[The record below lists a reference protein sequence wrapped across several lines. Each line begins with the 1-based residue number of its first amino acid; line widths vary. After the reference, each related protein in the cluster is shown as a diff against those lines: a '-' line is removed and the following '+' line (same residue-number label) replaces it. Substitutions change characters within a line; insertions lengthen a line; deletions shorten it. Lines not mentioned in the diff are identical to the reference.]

1 MSKTRRRRRRLFYK
15 IGTAWILFC
24 ALFIWLQ
31 KSNYAVSS
39 NVKPKAAGKEFG
51 WNLMLVNAK
60 NSIPDDYAPY
70 LIELS
75 NGEKVDARI
84 FADLQEMFD
93 AARAQGLE
101 LFVAAGYRTWEE
113 QRRLLDEKTQAFQY
127 EGHSRKQ
134 AKKLA
139 LQWVALPGTSE
150 HQLGLAVD
158 INADTE
164 ISASDDVYGW
174 LLKNG
179 HAYGFIKRYP
189 SDKSPITGINNEPW
203 HYRYVGREAAQEI
216 TKQGVCL
223 EEYIESIQK

>member
-60 NSIPDDYAPY
+60 NSIPDDYAPN

-84 FADLQEMFD
+84 YADLQEMFD

-139 LQWVALPGTSE
+139 LQWVSLPGTSE

>member
-1 MSKTRRRRRRLFYK
+1 MSKTRRRRRRLFNK

-60 NSIPDDYAPY
+60 NSIPDDYAPN

-84 FADLQEMFD
+84 YADLQEMFD

-203 HYRYVGREAAQEI
+203 HYRYVGIEAAQEI

>member
-1 MSKTRRRRRRLFYK
+1 MSKTRRRRRLFYK

-31 KSNYAVSS
+31 KSDYAVSS
-39 NVKPKAAGKEFG
+39 NVRPKAASKEFG

-60 NSIPDDYAPY
+60 NSIPDDYAPN

-84 FADLQEMFD
+84 YADLQEMFD

-113 QRRLLDEKTQAFQY
+113 QRRLLDEKTQAFQN
-127 EGHSRKQ
+127 EGHSQKQ

-139 LQWVALPGTSE
+139 QQWVALPGTSE

-189 SDKSPITGINNEPW
+189 SDKSHITGINNEPW

>member
-60 NSIPDDYAPY
+60 NSIPDDYAPN

-84 FADLQEMFD
+84 YADLQEMFD

>member
-60 NSIPDDYAPY
+60 NSIPDDYAPN

-84 FADLQEMFD
+84 YADLQEMFD

-139 LQWVALPGTSE
+139 LQWVAIPGTSE

>member
-31 KSNYAVSS
+31 KNNYAVSS

-60 NSIPDDYAPY
+60 NSIPDDYAPN

-84 FADLQEMFD
+84 YADLQEMFD

>member
-31 KSNYAVSS
+31 KNNYAVSS

-51 WNLMLVNAK
+51 WNLMLANAK
-60 NSIPDDYAPY
+60 NSIPDDYAPN

-84 FADLQEMFD
+84 YADLQEMFD